1 MGQAFPQL
9 LLPCQPL
16 DALHSAPVPE
26 QPLEQSG
33 PAQVGGQRRNSRHH
47 LGAHQEES
55 REGRKEGW
63 REGAREGGRREGG
76 GEREERGRDG
86 GETLEQRTEELGLAR
101 GAGRGGQTRGS
112 GGTWGWS
119 RGLGGHIVQPDPD
132 FLGLEGWGA
141 RVGGWTACL
150 REGRLA
156 PAS

>member
-76 GEREERGRDG
+76 GEREALVR
-86 GETLEQRTEELGLAR
+86 ELKPNKLGSMAIKLKTNK
-101 GAGRGGQTRGS
+101 QTKNK
-112 GGTWGWS
+112 
-119 RGLGGHIVQPDPD
+119 
-132 FLGLEGWGA
+132 
-141 RVGGWTACL
+141 
-150 REGRLA
+150 
-156 PAS
+156 